1 MRAALA
7 LCMISITAPV
17 AAQDFF
23 TLKGH
28 GGPIMDIAVS
38 ATGQVATA
46 SFDNAVGLWTG
57 STPIWHDGHEAAVNT
72 VAFISNTTVASAGD
86 DFTIRL
92 WDSPGTM
99 RVLGQHQGKVVS
111 LAVSQRAGLIAS
123 ASWDGTIGLWPI
135 TGAAP
140 PVFLQGH
147 KQGVNDVVFS
157 KDGSRLYSASSDGTI
172 RIWDVAT
179 QTQSHLLIT
188 HGFGVNELILNEQA
202 GWLAYGAVDG
212 GTRFIDPQSGTEI
225 DDFTLER
232 RPILSLAFS
241 PDTARLAVGDGD
253 GYIMMIDT
261 AAMRIA
267 SDFRATR
274 NGPVWALAFSPDGQN
289 IHAAGIEN
297 IMYSWPVATMKEH
310 DPMSGAPRSFL
321 ADASLLENG
330 ERQFQ
335 RKCSI
340 CHTLTAGSA
349 RRAGPTLHNLFGRR
363 AGAVADYAY
372 SPTLTNADIVWSAE
386 TIDAL
391 FDEGPDHYIPGTKMP
406 MQRIARA
413 QDRNDLIAFLRT
425 ATAPEGD

>member
-1 MRAALA
+1 MWCLAKTAAA
-7 LCMISITAPV
+7 SIPHPLM
-17 AAQDFF
+17 AQ
-23 TLKGH
+23 
-28 GGPIMDIAVS
+28 S
-38 ATGQVATA
+38 A
-46 SFDNAVGLWTG
+46 
-57 STPIWHDGHEAAVNT
+57 
-72 VAFISNTTVASAGD
+72 
-86 DFTIRL
+86 
-92 WDSPGTM
+92 
-99 RVLGQHQGKVVS
+99 
-111 LAVSQRAGLIAS
+111 
-123 ASWDGTIGLWPI
+123 
-135 TGAAP
+135 
-140 PVFLQGH
+140 
-147 KQGVNDVVFS
+147 
-157 KDGSRLYSASSDGTI
+157 
-172 RIWDVAT
+172 
-179 QTQSHLLIT
+179 
-188 HGFGVNELILNEQA
+188 
-202 GWLAYGAVDG
+202 WLAYGAVDG
-212 GTRFIDPQSGTEI
+212 GTRFIDPQSGIEI

-241 PDTARLAVGDGD
+241 PDTARLAVGDG
-253 GYIMMIDT
+253 
-261 AAMRIA
+261 
-267 SDFRATR
+267 
-274 NGPVWALAFSPDGQN
+274 

-340 CHTLTAGSA
+340 CHTLTVGSA